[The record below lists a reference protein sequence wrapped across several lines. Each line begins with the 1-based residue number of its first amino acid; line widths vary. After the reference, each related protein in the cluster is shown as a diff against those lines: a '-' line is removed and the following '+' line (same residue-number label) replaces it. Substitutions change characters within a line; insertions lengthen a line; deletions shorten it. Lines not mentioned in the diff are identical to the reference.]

1 MLWERYVLNELHAR
15 LQSRRMNLW
24 RDKHGHEVD
33 FICRPRIAVPAG
45 AAPNAGLSV
54 PRSGRGCE
62 GRVPRPA
69 DRAPDRAR
77 RLTHTGSR
85 QTGPGAHASRV
96 GGLFAAPSAP
106 QNVVAGT

>member
-1 MLWERYVLNELHAR
+1 VSLYFRGWQQPRSDDLGVLWERYVLNELHAR

-54 PRSGRGCE
+54 PLLWLWPWLRR
-62 GRVPRPA
+62 PRA
-69 DRAPDRAR
+69 AAR
-77 RLTHTGSR
+77 
-85 QTGPGAHASRV
+85 
-96 GGLFAAPSAP
+96 
-106 QNVVAGT
+106 